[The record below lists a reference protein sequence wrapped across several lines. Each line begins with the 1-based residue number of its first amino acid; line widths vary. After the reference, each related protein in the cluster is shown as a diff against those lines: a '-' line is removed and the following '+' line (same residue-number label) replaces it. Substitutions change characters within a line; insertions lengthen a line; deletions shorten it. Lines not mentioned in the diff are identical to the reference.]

1 MSPWDDILCHGLSHI
16 QCGTSCGKASYMLS
30 CTLCGT
36 PRENVVLHIKIY
48 SFYILKH
55 TQLDYRVIHSLVFI
69 SALLVMASMMMVP
82 MVWVG
87 VQTRR
92 QEDASLVLK
101 KTIAAM
107 SCNIVT

>member
-16 QCGTSCGKASYMLS
+16 QCGTSCGKASYRLS
-30 CTLCGT
+30 CTLCDIPGEMRLNMLT
-36 PRENVVLHIKIY
+36 INIQIG
-48 SFYILKH
+48 
-55 TQLDYRVIHSLVFI
+55 YRVIHRLVFI

-92 QEDASLVLK
+92 QEDASLEAGGK
-101 KTIAAM
+101 
-107 SCNIVT
+107 

>member
-1 MSPWDDILCHGLSHI
+1 MLTPWDDILCHGLSHI

-55 TQLDYRVIHSLVFI
+55 IQLDYRVIHSLVFI
-69 SALLVMASMMMVP
+69 SALLVMAPMMVMP

-92 QEDASLVLK
+92 HENANLGQ
-101 KTIAAM
+101 KT
-107 SCNIVT
+107 